1 MVKKKMG
8 KIERAYNL
16 REQGKSFEQIAK
28 KLNISK
34 RLAYSY
40 WWRKANPEKFKE
52 LLKRYYDKK
61 KAKSQKKQK
70 KEKEQ

>member
-1 MVKKKMG
+1 MAKKKMG
-8 KIERAYNL
+8 KIERVYNL

-40 WWRKANPEKFKE
+40 WWRKANPEKYKA
-52 LLKRYYDKK
+52 LLERYYAKK
-61 KAKSQKKQK
+61 RAKKG
-70 KEKEQ
+70 